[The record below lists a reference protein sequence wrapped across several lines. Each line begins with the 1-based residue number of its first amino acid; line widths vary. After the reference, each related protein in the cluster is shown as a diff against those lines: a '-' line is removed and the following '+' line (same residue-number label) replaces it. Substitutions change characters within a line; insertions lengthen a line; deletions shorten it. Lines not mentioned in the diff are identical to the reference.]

1 MDLFDGHCDTMTRC
15 YRYGYGIR
23 ENFGNQDLTRAEY
36 IGKWGQFFALFA
48 DEVLK
53 PGVTRRDVFRAEY
66 AIFQREMELNRDR
79 IVQCRTGA
87 EARAAFAAG
96 KRAAFLS
103 IEGADLI
110 DCTLDGLQEAWEM
123 GVRAINPVWN
133 AANILCGTT
142 EDEAGK
148 GLTAEGKAFVRK
160 MTDLHMLV
168 DVSHMSDPGFWDVA
182 ELVEGPFMASHS
194 CSRALCGHV
203 RNLTDDMFR
212 EIVRHNGVA
221 GINMYRTFLG
231 EPTTVDTVIAHME
244 HFLSLGGEKNVCM
257 GGDLDGCYDEM
268 PDGIDGIQDI
278 GKIYDRMLQRNYSEE
293 LVHAIFFDNMT
304 RVVNEVCTM

>member
-87 EARAAFAAG
+87 EAQAAFAAG

-182 ELVEGPFMASHS
+182 
-194 CSRALCGHV
+194 
-203 RNLTDDMFR
+203 
-212 EIVRHNGVA
+212 
-221 GINMYRTFLG
+221 
-231 EPTTVDTVIAHME
+231 
-244 HFLSLGGEKNVCM
+244 
-257 GGDLDGCYDEM
+257 
-268 PDGIDGIQDI
+268 
-278 GKIYDRMLQRNYSEE
+278 
-293 LVHAIFFDNMT
+293 
-304 RVVNEVCTM
+304 